1 MGWAGG
7 IRPGG
12 QLLKQD
18 SPDRS
23 GQAVARP
30 DRRRRR
36 WRRVAAAFI
45 VLVVAFAGLTARLFV
60 WPGTGMPAHV
70 DAIVV
75 LDGPGYR
82 LPTALRL
89 MRAHRASYLAI
100 SQGTP
105 ASRDNTPCPR
115 PIPRVRVICFHPSPP
130 TTRGEVEY
138 AGRLAARYHW
148 HSVAVVAMAP
158 QETPARIRLSRCY
171 RGRIYAMTSP
181 LRLRSWP
188 YQVGYEWGA
197 TINALVLQR
206 AC

>member
-1 MGWAGG
+1 
-7 IRPGG
+7 
-12 QLLKQD
+12 LLKQD

-23 GQAVARP
+23 GRAVAYP

-36 WRRVAAAFI
+36 RRRGLVI
-45 VLVVAFAGLTARLFV
+45 LLVLVLALAGLTARLFV
-60 WPGTGMPAHV
+60 WPATGMPAHV

-75 LDGPGYR
+75 LDGPGHR

-89 MRAHRASYLAI
+89 ARARRASYLVI

-115 PIPRVRVICFHPSPP
+115 AIPRTRVICFHPSPP
-130 TTRGEVEY
+130 TTRGEIEY

-148 HSVAVVAMAP
+148 QSVVVVAMAP
-158 QETPARIRLSRCY
+158 QETPARIRLSRCFS
-171 RGRIYAMTSP
+171 GRIYAMTSP
-181 LRLRSWP
+181 LALRSWP

-197 TINALVLQR
+197 TINALLLQR

>member
-1 MGWAGG
+1 M
-7 IRPGG
+7 
-12 QLLKQD
+12 LKQD

-23 GQAVARP
+23 GRAVAYP

-36 WRRVAAAFI
+36 WRRGLVVLL
-45 VLVVAFAGLTARLFV
+45 VLVLALAGLTARLFV
-60 WPGTGMPAHV
+60 WPATGMPAHV

-75 LDGPGYR
+75 LDGPGHR

-89 MRAHRASYLAI
+89 ARAHRASYLVI

-115 PIPRVRVICFHPSPP
+115 AIPRVRVICFHPSPP

-148 HSVAVVAMAP
+148 HSVVVVAMAP
-158 QETPARIRLSRCY
+158 QETPARIRLSRCFS
-171 RGRIYAMTSP
+171 GRAYAVTSP
-181 LRLRSWP
+181 LGLRSWP

-197 TINALVLQR
+197 TINALLLQR

>member
-1 MGWAGG
+1 
-7 IRPGG
+7 
-12 QLLKQD
+12 LLKQD

-23 GQAVARP
+23 GRAVGYP

-36 WRRVAAAFI
+36 RRRGLVI
-45 VLVVAFAGLTARLFV
+45 LLVLVLALAGLTARLFV
-60 WPGTGMPAHV
+60 WPATGMPAHV

-75 LDGPGYR
+75 LDGPGHR

-89 MRAHRASYLAI
+89 ARARRASYLVI

-115 PIPRVRVICFHPSPP
+115 AIPRTRVICFHPSPP
-130 TTRGEVEY
+130 TTRGEIEY

-148 HSVAVVAMAP
+148 QSVVVVAMAP
-158 QETPARIRLSRCY
+158 QQTPARIRLSRCFS
-171 RGRIYAMTSP
+171 GRIYAMTSP
-181 LRLRSWP
+181 LPLRSWP

-197 TINALVLQR
+197 TINALLLQR